1 MKAQRLLITLALCAA
16 LAVPVLGAEVSKL
29 PGYVDLDWIR
39 IPDGAAEI
47 QDIVLD
53 PILAGLA
60 IKGNTTD
67 EASLNQALAMVK
79 SVRVKSF
86 TLASGQD
93 ESTVAADV
101 KKLQERLEKDKWQ
114 RLIYVKDGAETVTVS
129 TLYNGPDMVGL
140 MLLTYEPGDSATFI
154 NVVGNLDLSTLLTL
168 ASQMHGADL
177 NGILSGMDSE
187 QSHKGHEGDEGA
199 KSPDSQ
205 EEPKNQEKP
214 EHTE

>member
-1 MKAQRLLITLALCAA
+1 MTMKTHRLLIALVLCLALT
-16 LAVPVLGAEVSKL
+16 VPALGADVSKM

-47 QDIVLD
+47 KDIVLD

-93 ESTVAADV
+93 ESTVAADI
-101 KKLQERLEKDKWQ
+101 KKMQELLEKDKWQ

-129 TLYNGPDMVGL
+129 TLYNGKDMVGL
-140 MLLTYEPGDSATFI
+140 MLLTYEPGNSAAFI
-154 NVVGNLDLSTLLTL
+154 NVVGNLDLTTLLAL
-168 ASQMHGADL
+168 AGQMHGADL
-177 NGILSGMDSE
+177 NGILSEVDNTHA
-187 QSHKGHEGDEGA
+187 HKGGEGDPG
-199 KSPDSQ
+199 S
-205 EEPKNQEKP
+205 EKP
-214 EHTE
+214 EINE

>member
-1 MKAQRLLITLALCAA
+1 MKAQRLLITLALCTV
-16 LAVPVLGAEVSKL
+16 LAVPALGTEVSKL

-60 IKGNTTD
+60 LKGGATD

-86 TLASGQD
+86 SLASDQD

-101 KKLQERLEKDKWQ
+101 KKLQERLTKDKWQ
-114 RLIYVKDGAETVTVS
+114 RLIHVKDGAETVTVS
-129 TLYNGPDMVGL
+129 TLYNGADMVGL

-154 NVVGNLDLSTLLTL
+154 NVVGNLDLATLLTL
-168 ASQMHGADL
+168 ASQMHGTDL
-177 NGILSGMDSE
+177 NGILSGMDE
-187 QSHKGHEGDEGA
+187 ARGHEGHEGHKGHEGQP
-199 KSPDSQ
+199 SPDSQ
-205 EEPKNQEKP
+205 EK
-214 EHTE
+214 TESKQ